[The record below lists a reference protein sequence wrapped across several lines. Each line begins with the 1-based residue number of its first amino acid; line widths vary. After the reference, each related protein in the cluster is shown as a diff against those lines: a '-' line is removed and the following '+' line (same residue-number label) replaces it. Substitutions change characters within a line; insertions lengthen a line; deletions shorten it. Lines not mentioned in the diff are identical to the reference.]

1 MDDDCQKHLINFV
14 VSIKASLGLLCHAKI
29 LDITQYLKISILCV
43 TPQAGG
49 REGSR
54 DYGAETAIFISTLIV
69 LYLLAVVFLVR
80 RQINQVGAFWLV
92 DCL

>member
-1 MDDDCQKHLINFV
+1 MIFNDFNDFND
-14 VSIKASLGLLCHAKI
+14 
-29 LDITQYLKISILCV
+29 LKV
-43 TPQAGG
+43 GG

-80 RQINQVGAFWLV
+80 RQINQVF
-92 DCL
+92 

>member
-1 MDDDCQKHLINFV
+1 MPNN
-14 VSIKASLGLLCHAKI
+14 
-29 LDITQYLKISILCV
+29 LKV
-43 TPQAGG
+43 GG

-80 RQINQVGAFWLV
+80 RQITQVFYKKNFMFIIFYYQIDQAEL
-92 DCL
+92 LQ

>member
-1 MDDDCQKHLINFV
+1 MPNN
-14 VSIKASLGLLCHAKI
+14 
-29 LDITQYLKISILCV
+29 LKV
-43 TPQAGG
+43 GG

-80 RQINQVGAFWLV
+80 RQITQVFYKKKFMFIIFYYQIDQAEL
-92 DCL
+92 LQ